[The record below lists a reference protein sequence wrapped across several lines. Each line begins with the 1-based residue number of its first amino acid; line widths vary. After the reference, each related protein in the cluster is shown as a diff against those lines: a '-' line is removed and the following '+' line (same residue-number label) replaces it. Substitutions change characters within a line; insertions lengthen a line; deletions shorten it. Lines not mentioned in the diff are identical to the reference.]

1 MTASSAS
8 FKKLYV
14 LCNQEY
20 IHTYSSTTKK
30 KKKNIYI
37 QGKEKRKIKAMPNA
51 VLKTKQHLYR
61 VIIYWLSLHV
71 PTSILNSFFS
81 LRETGNAIEPQ
92 NF

>member
-51 VLKTKQHLYR
+51 VLKT
-61 VIIYWLSLHV
+61 
-71 PTSILNSFFS
+71 
-81 LRETGNAIEPQ
+81 
-92 NF
+92 

>member
-30 KKKNIYI
+30 KKRIYTYK
-37 QGKEKRKIKAMPNA
+37 GKKKEKSNPCLM
-51 VLKTKQHLYR
+51 Q
-61 VIIYWLSLHV
+61 
-71 PTSILNSFFS
+71 F
-81 LRETGNAIEPQ
+81 
-92 NF
+92 